1 MVQVSAHA
9 PGWLAPASWN
19 LKLGV
24 FFHAAEMWGPVV
36 PWLVEFCAVAALFV
50 SCLYALWGLN
60 QPRLR
65 LTRPLVGVG
74 ACIALGV
81 CCSLGLR
88 PLGLPVEY
96 LPVGLVPL
104 WIATSFGVGAGM
116 IGLLGFGAVA
126 GALGLAE
133 SFTVPVLGRGLLLLL
148 LARGARRPSVTAR
161 AGLSAGG
168 AYGALLCS
176 VAWSASPAQERSVT
190 QALNLLGETLG
201 LGLAVGFSEFVSF
214 WLTRGVAER
223 VMGHVSRDR
232 LVALLDLSHP
242 LLKRMMERAPGSFEH
257 SRAMA
262 NLAEQAA
269 SSIGADA
276 LLTRVGAYYHD
287 LGKSVEPKFF
297 IENLLQG
304 ETSAHQGLTPV
315 ESAEHIVRHVTEG
328 VGILRDAGIPEP
340 IVEFSYTHHGSQH
353 VEYFLNQQQ
362 KLHPGCVIDRHP
374 FAYPGMRPST
384 KETAILMLVDSIEA
398 ASRTIDS
405 RDPAQI
411 RQLVS
416 RIVFSKLSSG
426 QLDDS
431 GLSAAELK
439 ILTERVVETLVY
451 ANHHR
456 VKYPWQEESARRG
469 GGPSAPVN
477 TPHQE
482 KQPVIFPR
490 SIGVA

>member
-1 MVQVSAHA
+1 
-9 PGWLAPASWN
+9 
-19 LKLGV
+19 
-24 FFHAAEMWGPVV
+24 
-36 PWLVEFCAVAALFV
+36 
-50 SCLYALWGLN
+50 
-60 QPRLR
+60 
-65 LTRPLVGVG
+65 
-74 ACIALGV
+74 
-81 CCSLGLR
+81 
-88 PLGLPVEY
+88 
-96 LPVGLVPL
+96 VGLVPL

-126 GALGLAE
+126 GSLGLAE

-148 LARGARRPSVTAR
+148 LARGARRASVTVR
-161 AGLSAGG
+161 AALLAGA
-168 AYGALLCS
+168 AYGAFLCS
-176 VAWSASPAQERSVT
+176 VAWSESRLHHLAPT
-190 QALNLLGETLG
+190 QALTLLGETLG
-201 LGLAVGFSEFVSF
+201 LGLAVGFSEFVTF
-214 WLTRGVAER
+214 WLTRGAADR
-223 VMGHVSRDR
+223 VIGHVSRDR

-304 ETSAHQGLTPV
+304 ETSAHQGLTPL
-315 ESAEHIVRHVTEG
+315 ESAEHILRHVTEG
-328 VGILRDAGIPEP
+328 VRILREAGIPEP
-340 IVEFSYTHHGSQH
+340 IVEFSYTHHGSQY

-362 KLHPGCVIDRHP
+362 KLRPGCVIDRLP

-405 RDPAQI
+405 RDPSQI

-416 RIVFSKLSSG
+416 QIVFSKLSGG

-431 GLSAAELK
+431 GLAAAELK
-439 ILTERVVETLVY
+439 VLTERVVDTLVY

-456 VKYPWQEESARRG
+456 VKYPWQEESTRRNSAVPVTV
-469 GGPSAPVN
+469 GGP
-477 TPHQE
+477 HKE
-482 KQPVIFPR
+482 KQPVTFPR
-490 SIGVA
+490 SMGVA

>member
-1 MVQVSAHA
+1 MA
-9 PGWLAPASWN
+9 G
-19 LKLGV
+19 
-24 FFHAAEMWGPVV
+24 
-36 PWLVEFCAVAALFV
+36 PWLLEFCAIFALFL
-50 SCLYALWGLN
+50 SCLYALGGLN

-65 LTRPLVGVG
+65 LTRPLLGAG
-74 ACIALGV
+74 ACVALGV
-81 CCSLGLR
+81 CCSLNLR
-88 PLGLPVEY
+88 LLGLPVSS

-104 WIATSFGVGAGM
+104 WVTASFGVGAGM
-116 IGLLGFGAVA
+116 ICLLGFGAIA
-126 GALGLAE
+126 GALGLSE
-133 SFTVPVLGRGLLLLL
+133 IFTVPVLGRGLVLLL
-148 LARGARRPSVTAR
+148 LARGSRRPLVTAR
-161 AGLSAGG
+161 AGLMAGT
-168 AYGALLCS
+168 AYGLFLCS
-176 VAWSASPAQERSVT
+176 VQWSSITR
-190 QALNLLGETLG
+190 QALLSPRTLALFGEALG
-201 LGLAVGFSEFVSF
+201 LGLVVGAGEFVAF
-214 WLTRGVAER
+214 WLTLGVADR

-242 LLKRMMERAPGSFEH
+242 LLQRMIVRAPGSFEH

-304 ETSAHQGLTPV
+304 ETSAHQGLTPL
-315 ESAEHIVRHVTEG
+315 ESAARIVRHVTEG
-328 VGILRDAGIPEP
+328 VRILREAGIPEP

-353 VEYFLNQQQ
+353 VEFFLNQQQ
-362 KLHPGCVIDRHP
+362 KLHPGQVIDRRP

-411 RQLVS
+411 KHLVS

-431 GLSAAELK
+431 GLAAAELK
-439 ILTERVVETLVY
+439 TLTERVVDTLVY

-456 VKYPWQEESARRG
+456 VKYPWQEESARRVSVQPAVA
-469 GGPSAPVN
+469 GPQA
-477 TPHQE
+477 E
-482 KQPVIFPR
+482 KQPVIFPH
-490 SIGVA
+490 SVGVA